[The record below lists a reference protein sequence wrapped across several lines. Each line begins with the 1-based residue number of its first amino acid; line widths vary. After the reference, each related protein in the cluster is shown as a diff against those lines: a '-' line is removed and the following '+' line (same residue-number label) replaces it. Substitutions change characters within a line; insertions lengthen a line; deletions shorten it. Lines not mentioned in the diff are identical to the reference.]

1 VQAATSA
8 LGKLTLILKPT
19 NKNTKMIALPYI
31 NKRNELRETLETL
44 SDFGCEFEVHIK
56 TIKASINEGNR
67 DIISP
72 ELFASKVQSL
82 ANDNNPRL
90 VNLKHAAI
98 EVINYTEAIIGLAG
112 EIGDYATQLEI
123 EIIEIRNEIINGIRD
138 NVSRNLSVYFEA
150 DKLPLVV
157 SMAKNVRNVES
168 HLSNYVN
175 YSTSRI
181 RSGFTTAAAS
191 MLATGINKVPL
202 IIGIFKS
209 LLNDHAQILRLKDEY
224 LTQNNR

>member
-19 NKNTKMIALPYI
+19 NKNTTMIALPYI
-31 NKRNELRETLETL
+31 NKRNEIKETLKTL
-44 SDFGCEFEVHIK
+44 EDFGGEFEIQIK

-90 VNLKHAAI
+90 ANLKHAAI
-98 EVINYTEAIIGLAG
+98 EVINYTEAITGLAG

-150 DKLPLVV
+150 DKLPLVI
-157 SMAKNVRNVES
+157 SMAKDVRNVEL